1 MYRLCFNSIT
11 FSKFVSLNF
20 GPSTIYK
27 NTTIFFVY
35 QSQMNSRSII
45 IPIIILFQL
54 LSATVV
60 LAGDKSGQIRLRTVV
75 IDAGHG
81 GHDPGC
87 VSYDRK
93 TNEKSITLAVAN
105 SLADKIRATCPDVKV
120 ILTRSTDVFVTLNGR
135 ADIANRAGA
144 DLFMSIHV
152 NAAPNPS
159 RKAANGFSVHV
170 LGQFNS
176 NNKDMYALNMDLCKR
191 ENSVI
196 TMEDDYKASYQGFDP
211 NDPESFI
218 FFSLMQNTN
227 LSQSLVFA
235 DEVDKALREG
245 APVCSSRGISQNAFL
260 VLWRTTMPSAL
271 IELGFITNPD
281 DLAKMRR
288 DNYVDKT
295 SDALL
300 EAFKNYKKKYDGVT
314 SDKTSLDKSSSDEEV
329 TVKEVEPV
337 HKATITYGVQIAAGK
352 NMKQTDPWFKGLR
365 PSKYSSGNLYKY
377 VVETGE
383 NPEDAKEKL
392 KEIKQSFPQA
402 FIVKIE
408 GETVTRF

>member
-1 MYRLCFNSIT
+1 
-11 FSKFVSLNF
+11 
-20 GPSTIYK
+20 
-27 NTTIFFVY
+27 
-35 QSQMNSRSII
+35 MNPRSII
-45 IPIIILFQL
+45 IPIIILFQV
-54 LSATVV
+54 LSVGTAF
-60 LAGDKSGQIRLRTVV
+60 AGDKNGQIRLRTVV

-105 SLADKIRATCPDVKV
+105 SLADKIRATYPDVKV

-135 ADIANRAGA
+135 ADIANKAGA

-152 NAAPNPS
+152 NAAPSPS

-235 DEVDKALREG
+235 DEVDKALRKD
-245 APVCSSRGISQNAFL
+245 APICSSRGISQNAFL

-300 EAFKNYKKKYDGVT
+300 KAFCSYKMKYDGVT
-314 SDKTSLDKSSSDEEV
+314 SVNPSSDEDV
-329 TVKEVEPV
+329 TVKTVEPAKEEIPAV
-337 HKATITYGVQIAAGK
+337 EEKAKAAVTYGVQIAAGK
-352 NMKQTDPWFKGLR
+352 NMKQNDPWFKGLR
-365 PSKYSSGNLYKY
+365 PSKFSSGSLYKY

-383 NPEDAKEKL
+383 NPDDAKKKL
-392 KEIKQSFPQA
+392 STIKSSFPQA
-402 FIVKIE
+402 FVVKIE
-408 GETVTRF
+408 GEKVTRF